1 MQLANAIFVDM
12 EKLSAAKIIRLLS
25 ADAMKYFFPGY
36 SAMESICH
44 EIRFRIHDSVKIAHR
59 AEKTDHYLSEEKKTS
74 RSEDKKTSR
83 SEEKKAS
90 TSKSRGKYS
99 HKFKLDSSILIDP
112 EEFPDEDSFLA
123 TSTKPA
129 APAAAPTTAAAP
141 AAESECDL
149 DPKTK
154 ALLDEIE
161 AIKVKYGVTIE
172 ELEAVLSYR
181 VKLSHL
187 RITRHKE
194 IILDDFDHREV
205 KMDAL
210 TKSIFLLYLKHP
222 EGIRYKELCDYR
234 DELENIYLSI
244 SGRSD
249 MDSIRKSIDDL
260 TDPVTSNSINEKVS
274 RAKKAFREV
283 VDVRIARFYYIDGRQ
298 GAAKRIALDRSLVIW
313 E

>member
-1 MQLANAIFVDM
+1 M
-12 EKLSAAKIIRLLS
+12 EKLSVAKIISLLS
-25 ADAMKYFFPGY
+25 ADAMRYFFPGY
-36 SAMESICH
+36 SAMESDFH
-44 EIRFRIHDSVKIAHR
+44 EIRFRIHDSGKVAHR
-59 AEKTDHYLSEEKKTS
+59 AEKTHDYL
-74 RSEDKKTSR
+74 SEDKKVSP
-83 SEEKKAS
+83 SEDKQAS
-90 TSKSRGKYS
+90 PAKSRERYS
-99 HKFKLDSSILIDP
+99 HKFKQRSSLLFET
-112 EEFPDEDSFLA
+112 EEFPDDEFF
-123 TSTKPA
+123 P
-129 APAAAPTTAAAP
+129 AAP

-161 AIKVKYGVTIE
+161 AIKVKYGITIE

-222 EGIRYKELCDYR
+222 EGIRYKELCDHR
-234 DELENIYLSI
+234 SELEEIYLSI

-260 TDPVTSNSINEKVS
+260 TDPITSNSINEKVS

>member
-1 MQLANAIFVDM
+1 MVFQTAILKNAIFVDM
-12 EKLSAAKIIRLLS
+12 EKLSADKIIRLLS

-36 SAMESICH
+36 SAMESIYH
-44 EIRFRIHDSVKIAHR
+44 EIRFRIHDSGKVAHR
-59 AEKTDHYLSEEKKTS
+59 AEKTHDYL
-74 RSEDKKTSR
+74 SEDKKVSP
-83 SEEKKAS
+83 SEDKQAS
-90 TSKSRGKYS
+90 PAKSRERYS
-99 HKFKLDSSILIDP
+99 HKFKLESSLLFET
-112 EEFPDEDSFLA
+112 EEFPDDEFF
-123 TSTKPA
+123 P
-129 APAAAPTTAAAP
+129 AAP

-161 AIKVKYGVTIE
+161 AIKVKYGITIE

-222 EGIRYKELCDYR
+222 EGIRYKELCDHR
-234 DELENIYLSI
+234 SELEEIYLSI

-260 TDPVTSNSINEKVS
+260 TDPITSNSINEKVS

>member
-1 MQLANAIFVDM
+1 MVFQTAILKNAIFVDM
-12 EKLSAAKIIRLLS
+12 EKLSADKIIRLLS
-25 ADAMKYFFPGY
+25 ADAMRYFFPGY
-36 SAMESICH
+36 SAMESDFH
-44 EIRFRIHDSVKIAHR
+44 EIRFRIHDSVKVGHR
-59 AEKTDHYLSEEKKTS
+59 AEKTHDYLSE
-74 RSEDKKTSR
+74 DK
-83 SEEKKAS
+83 
-90 TSKSRGKYS
+90 
-99 HKFKLDSSILIDP
+99 
-112 EEFPDEDSFLA
+112 
-123 TSTKPA
+123 A
-129 APAAAPTTAAAP
+129 APATTAAAPTTSAAPAAP
-141 AAESECDL
+141 AAESEFDL

-161 AIKVKYGVTIE
+161 AIKVKYGITIE

-234 DELENIYLSI
+234 SELEEIYLSI

-260 TDPVTSNSINEKVS
+260 TDPITSNSINEKVS

-298 GAAKRIALDRSLVIW
+298 GAAKRIALNRSLVIW

>member
-1 MQLANAIFVDM
+1 MVFQTAILKNAIFVDM
-12 EKLSAAKIIRLLS
+12 EKLSAAKIISLLS
-25 ADAMKYFFPGY
+25 ADAMRYFFPGY
-36 SAMESICH
+36 SAMESDFH
-44 EIRFRIHDSVKIAHR
+44 EIRFRIHDSAKVAHR
-59 AEKTDHYLSEEKKTS
+59 AEKTHDYLSE
-74 RSEDKKTSR
+74 DK
-83 SEEKKAS
+83 
-90 TSKSRGKYS
+90 
-99 HKFKLDSSILIDP
+99 
-112 EEFPDEDSFLA
+112 
-123 TSTKPA
+123 A
-129 APAAAPTTAAAP
+129 APATTAAAP

-161 AIKVKYGVTIE
+161 AIKVKYGITIE

-222 EGIRYKELCDYR
+222 EGIRYKELCDHR
-234 DELENIYLSI
+234 SELEEIYLSI

-260 TDPVTSNSINEKVS
+260 TDPITSNSINEKVS

>member
-1 MQLANAIFVDM
+1 MVFQTAILKNAIFVNM
-12 EKLSAAKIIRLLS
+12 EKLSADKIIRLLS
-25 ADAMKYFFPGY
+25 ADAMRYFFPGY
-36 SAMESICH
+36 SAMERDFH
-44 EIRFRIHDSVKIAHR
+44 EIRFRIHDSIKVAHR
-59 AEKTDHYLSEEKKTS
+59 AEKTHDYL
-74 RSEDKKTSR
+74 SEDKKVSP
-83 SEEKKAS
+83 SEDKQAS
-90 TSKSRGKYS
+90 PAKSRERYS
-99 HKFKLDSSILIDP
+99 HKFKQRSSLLFET
-112 EEFPDEDSFLA
+112 EEFPDDEFF
-123 TSTKPA
+123 P
-129 APAAAPTTAAAP
+129 AAP

-161 AIKVKYGVTIE
+161 AIKVKYGITIE

-222 EGIRYKELCDYR
+222 EGIRYKELCDHR
-234 DELENIYLSI
+234 SELEEIYLSI

-260 TDPVTSNSINEKVS
+260 TDPITSNSINEKVS

>member
-1 MQLANAIFVDM
+1 MVFQTAILKNAIFVNM
-12 EKLSAAKIIRLLS
+12 EKLSAAKIISLLS

-36 SAMESICH
+36 SAMESIYH
-44 EIRFRIHDSVKIAHR
+44 EIRFRIHDSGKVAHR
-59 AEKTDHYLSEEKKTS
+59 AEKTHDYLSKDKKVS
-74 RSEDKKTSR
+74 PSEDKQ
-83 SEEKKAS
+83 AS
-90 TSKSRGKYS
+90 PAKSRERYS
-99 HKFKLDSSILIDP
+99 HKFKLESSLLFET
-112 EEFPDEDSFLA
+112 EEFPDDEFF
-123 TSTKPA
+123 PA
-129 APAAAPTTAAAP
+129 APV
-141 AAESECDL
+141 AESEFDL

-161 AIKVKYGVTIE
+161 AIKVKYGITIE

-222 EGIRYKELCDYR
+222 EGIRYKELCDHR
-234 DELENIYLSI
+234 SELEEIYLSI

-260 TDPVTSNSINEKVS
+260 TDPITSNSINEKVS

>member
-1 MQLANAIFVDM
+1 MVFQTAILKNAIFVDM
-12 EKLSAAKIIRLLS
+12 EKLSADKIIRLLS
-25 ADAMKYFFPGY
+25 ADAMRYFFPGY
-36 SAMESICH
+36 SAMESIYH
-44 EIRFRIHDSVKIAHR
+44 EIRFRIHDSGKVAHR
-59 AEKTDHYLSEEKKTS
+59 AEKTHDYL
-74 RSEDKKTSR
+74 SEDKKVSP
-83 SEEKKAS
+83 SEDKQAS
-90 TSKSRGKYS
+90 PAKSRERYS
-99 HKFKLDSSILIDP
+99 HKFKLESSLLFET
-112 EEFPDEDSFLA
+112 EEFPDDEFF
-123 TSTKPA
+123 P
-129 APAAAPTTAAAP
+129 AAP

-161 AIKVKYGVTIE
+161 AIKVKYGITIE

-222 EGIRYKELCDYR
+222 EGIRYKELCDHR
-234 DELENIYLSI
+234 SELEEIYLSI

-260 TDPVTSNSINEKVS
+260 TDPITSNSINEKVS

>member
-1 MQLANAIFVDM
+1 MVIQTAILKNAIFVDM
-12 EKLSAAKIIRLLS
+12 EKLSADKIIRLLS

-36 SAMESICH
+36 SAGESIYH
-44 EIRFRIHDSVKIAHR
+44 EIRFRIHDSGKVAHR
-59 AEKTDHYLSEEKKTS
+59 AEKTHDYLSE
-74 RSEDKKTSR
+74 DKQ
-83 SEEKKAS
+83 AS
-90 TSKSRGKYS
+90 PAKSRERYS
-99 HKFKLDSSILIDP
+99 HKFKQRSSLLFET
-112 EEFPDEDSFLA
+112 EEFPDDEFF
-123 TSTKPA
+123 P
-129 APAAAPTTAAAP
+129 AAP

-161 AIKVKYGVTIE
+161 AIKVKYGITIE

-187 RITRHKE
+187 RITHHKE

-222 EGIRYKELCDYR
+222 EGIRYKELCDHR
-234 DELENIYLSI
+234 SELEEIYLSI

-260 TDPVTSNSINEKVS
+260 TDPITSNSINEKVS
-274 RAKKAFREV
+274 RAKKAFRDV

>member
-1 MQLANAIFVDM
+1 M

-36 SAMESICH
+36 SAMESDFH
-44 EIRFRIHDSVKIAHR
+44 EIRFRIHDSGKVAHR
-59 AEKTDHYLSEEKKTS
+59 AEKTHDYL
-74 RSEDKKTSR
+74 SEDKKVSP
-83 SEEKKAS
+83 SEDKQAS
-90 TSKSRGKYS
+90 PAKSRERYS
-99 HKFKLDSSILIDP
+99 HKFKQRSSLLFET
-112 EEFPDEDSFLA
+112 EEFPDDEFF
-123 TSTKPA
+123 P
-129 APAAAPTTAAAP
+129 AAP

-161 AIKVKYGVTIE
+161 AIKVKYGITIE

-222 EGIRYKELCDYR
+222 EGIRYKELCDHR
-234 DELENIYLSI
+234 SELEEIYLSI

-260 TDPVTSNSINEKVS
+260 TDPITSNSINEKVS
-274 RAKKAFREV
+274 RAKKAFRNV

>member
-1 MQLANAIFVDM
+1 MVFQTAILKNAIFVNM
-12 EKLSAAKIIRLLS
+12 EKLSADKIIRLLS
-25 ADAMKYFFPGY
+25 ADAMRYFFPGY
-36 SAMESICH
+36 SAMESDFH
-44 EIRFRIHDSVKIAHR
+44 EIRFRIHDSIKVAHR
-59 AEKTDHYLSEEKKTS
+59 AEKTHDYL
-74 RSEDKKTSR
+74 SEDKKVSP
-83 SEEKKAS
+83 SEDKQAS
-90 TSKSRGKYS
+90 PAKSRERYS
-99 HKFKLDSSILIDP
+99 HKFKLESSLLFET
-112 EEFPDEDSFLA
+112 EEFPDDEFF
-123 TSTKPA
+123 P
-129 APAAAPTTAAAP
+129 AAP
-141 AAESECDL
+141 AAESEFDL

-161 AIKVKYGVTIE
+161 AIKVKYGITIE

-222 EGIRYKELCDYR
+222 EGIRYKELCDHR
-234 DELENIYLSI
+234 SELEEIYLSI

-260 TDPVTSNSINEKVS
+260 TDPITSNSINEKVS
-274 RAKKAFREV
+274 RAKKAFRDV

>member
-1 MQLANAIFVDM
+1 MQLTNAIFVNM
-12 EKLSAAKIIRLLS
+12 EKLSAAKIISLLS
-25 ADAMKYFFPGY
+25 ADAMRYFFPGY
-36 SAMESICH
+36 SAMESIYH
-44 EIRFRIHDSVKIAHR
+44 EIRFRIHDSGKVAHR
-59 AEKTDHYLSEEKKTS
+59 AEKTHDYL
-74 RSEDKKTSR
+74 SEDKKVSP
-83 SEEKKAS
+83 SEDKQAS
-90 TSKSRGKYS
+90 PAKSRERYS
-99 HKFKLDSSILIDP
+99 HKFKLESSLLFET
-112 EEFPDEDSFLA
+112 EEFPDDEFF
-123 TSTKPA
+123 P
-129 APAAAPTTAAAP
+129 AAP

-161 AIKVKYGVTIE
+161 AIKVKYGITIE

-222 EGIRYKELCDYR
+222 EGIRYKELCDHR
-234 DELENIYLSI
+234 SELEEIYLSI

-260 TDPVTSNSINEKVS
+260 TDPITSNSINEKVS

>member
-1 MQLANAIFVDM
+1 M
-12 EKLSAAKIIRLLS
+12 EKLSAAKIISLLS

-36 SAMESICH
+36 SAMESNFH
-44 EIRFRIHDSVKIAHR
+44 EIRFRIHDSGKVAHR
-59 AEKTDHYLSEEKKTS
+59 AEKTHDYLSE
-74 RSEDKKTSR
+74 DK
-83 SEEKKAS
+83 
-90 TSKSRGKYS
+90 
-99 HKFKLDSSILIDP
+99 
-112 EEFPDEDSFLA
+112 
-123 TSTKPA
+123 A
-129 APAAAPTTAAAP
+129 APTTPAEPATTAAAP
-141 AAESECDL
+141 AAESEFDL

-161 AIKVKYGVTIE
+161 AIKVKYGITIE

-222 EGIRYKELCDYR
+222 EGIRYKELCDHR
-234 DELENIYLSI
+234 SELEEIYLSI

-260 TDPVTSNSINEKVS
+260 TDPITSNSINEKVS

>member
-1 MQLANAIFVDM
+1 MVFQTAILKNAIFVNM
-12 EKLSAAKIIRLLS
+12 EKLSADKIIRLLS
-25 ADAMKYFFPGY
+25 ADAMRYFFPGY
-36 SAMESICH
+36 SAMESIYH
-44 EIRFRIHDSVKIAHR
+44 EIRFRIHDSGKVAHR
-59 AEKTDHYLSEEKKTS
+59 AEKTHDYLSKDKKVS
-74 RSEDKKTSR
+74 PSEDKQ
-83 SEEKKAS
+83 AS
-90 TSKSRGKYS
+90 PAKCRKRYS
-99 HKFKLDSSILIDP
+99 HKFKLESSLLFET
-112 EEFPDEDSFLA
+112 EEFPDDEFF
-123 TSTKPA
+123 P
-129 APAAAPTTAAAP
+129 AAP

-161 AIKVKYGVTIE
+161 AIKVKYGITIE

-222 EGIRYKELCDYR
+222 EGIRYKELCDHR
-234 DELENIYLSI
+234 SELEEIYLSI

-249 MDSIRKSIDDL
+249 MYSIRKSIDDL
-260 TDPVTSNSINEKVS
+260 TDPITSNSINEKVS

>member
-1 MQLANAIFVDM
+1 MVIQSAILKNAIFVDM
-12 EKLSAAKIIRLLS
+12 EKLSADKIIRLLS

-36 SAMESICH
+36 SAMKSNFN
-44 EIRFRIHDSVKIAHR
+44 EIRFRIHDSGKVAHR
-59 AEKTDHYLSEEKKTS
+59 AEITHDYLSE
-74 RSEDKKTSR
+74 DKQ
-83 SEEKKAS
+83 AS
-90 TSKSRGKYS
+90 PAKSRERYS
-99 HKFKLDSSILIDP
+99 HKFKQRSSLLFET
-112 EEFPDEDSFLA
+112 EEFPDDEFF
-123 TSTKPA
+123 P
-129 APAAAPTTAAAP
+129 AAP

-161 AIKVKYGVTIE
+161 AIKVKYGITIE

-222 EGIRYKELCDYR
+222 EGIRYKELCDHR
-234 DELENIYLSI
+234 SELEEIYLSI

-260 TDPVTSNSINEKVS
+260 TDPITSNSINEKVS

>member
-1 MQLANAIFVDM
+1 MVIQTAILKNAIFVNM
-12 EKLSAAKIIRLLS
+12 EKLSAAKIISLLS
-25 ADAMKYFFPGY
+25 ADAMRYFFPGY
-36 SAMESICH
+36 SAMESIYH
-44 EIRFRIHDSVKIAHR
+44 EIRFRIHDSGKVAHR
-59 AEKTDHYLSEEKKTS
+59 AEKTHDYL
-74 RSEDKKTSR
+74 SEDKKVSP
-83 SEEKKAS
+83 SEDKQAS
-90 TSKSRGKYS
+90 PAKSRERYS
-99 HKFKLDSSILIDP
+99 HKFKLESSLLFET
-112 EEFPDEDSFLA
+112 EEFPDDEFF
-123 TSTKPA
+123 P
-129 APAAAPTTAAAP
+129 AAP

-161 AIKVKYGVTIE
+161 AIKVKYGITIE

-222 EGIRYKELCDYR
+222 EGIRYKELCDHR
-234 DELENIYLSI
+234 SELEEIYLSI

-260 TDPVTSNSINEKVS
+260 TDPITSNSINEKVS

>member
-1 MQLANAIFVDM
+1 M
-12 EKLSAAKIIRLLS
+12 EKLSAAKIIRLLA

-36 SAMESICH
+36 SAMESDFH
-44 EIRFRIHDSVKIAHR
+44 EIRFRIHDSVKVAHR
-59 AEKTDHYLSEEKKTS
+59 AEKTHDYL
-74 RSEDKKTSR
+74 SEDKKVSP
-83 SEEKKAS
+83 SEDKQAS
-90 TSKSRGKYS
+90 PAKSRERYS
-99 HKFKLDSSILIDP
+99 HKFKLESSLLFET
-112 EEFPDEDSFLA
+112 EEFPDDEFF
-123 TSTKPA
+123 
-129 APAAAPTTAAAP
+129 PTAP

-161 AIKVKYGVTIE
+161 AIKVKYGITIE

-222 EGIRYKELCDYR
+222 EGIRYKELCDHR
-234 DELENIYLSI
+234 SELEEIYLSI

-260 TDPVTSNSINEKVS
+260 TDPITSNSINEKVS

>member
-1 MQLANAIFVDM
+1 M
-12 EKLSAAKIIRLLS
+12 EKPSADKIIRLLS
-25 ADAMKYFFPGY
+25 ADAMRYFFPGY
-36 SAMESICH
+36 SAMESDFH
-44 EIRFRIHDSVKIAHR
+44 EIRFRIHDSGKVAHR
-59 AEKTDHYLSEEKKTS
+59 AEKTHDYL
-74 RSEDKKTSR
+74 SEDKKVSP
-83 SEEKKAS
+83 SEDKQAS
-90 TSKSRGKYS
+90 PAKSREKYS
-99 HKFKLDSSILIDP
+99 HKFKLESSLLFET
-112 EEFPDEDSFLA
+112 EEFPDDEFF
-123 TSTKPA
+123 P
-129 APAAAPTTAAAP
+129 AAP
-141 AAESECDL
+141 AAESEFDL

-161 AIKVKYGVTIE
+161 AIKVKYGITIE

-222 EGIRYKELCDYR
+222 EGIRYKELCDHR
-234 DELENIYLSI
+234 SELEEIYLSI

-260 TDPVTSNSINEKVS
+260 TDPITSNSINEKVS

>member
-1 MQLANAIFVDM
+1 MVIQTAILKNAIFVDM
-12 EKLSAAKIIRLLS
+12 EKLSAAKIISLLS
-25 ADAMKYFFPGY
+25 ADAMRYFFPGY
-36 SAMESICH
+36 SAMESIYH
-44 EIRFRIHDSVKIAHR
+44 EIRFRIHDSGKVAHR
-59 AEKTDHYLSEEKKTS
+59 AEKTHDYL
-74 RSEDKKTSR
+74 SEDKKVSP
-83 SEEKKAS
+83 SEDKQAS
-90 TSKSRGKYS
+90 PAKSKERYS
-99 HKFKLDSSILIDP
+99 HKFKQRSSLLFET
-112 EEFPDEDSFLA
+112 EEFPDDEFF
-123 TSTKPA
+123 P
-129 APAAAPTTAAAP
+129 AAP

-161 AIKVKYGVTIE
+161 AIKVKYGITIE

-222 EGIRYKELCDYR
+222 EGIRYKELCDHR
-234 DELENIYLSI
+234 SELEEIYLSI

-260 TDPVTSNSINEKVS
+260 TDPITSNSINEKVS

>member
-1 MQLANAIFVDM
+1 M
-12 EKLSAAKIIRLLS
+12 EKLSADKIISLLS
-25 ADAMKYFFPGY
+25 ADAMRYFFPGY
-36 SAMESICH
+36 SAMESIYH
-44 EIRFRIHDSVKIAHR
+44 EIRFRIHDSGKVAHR
-59 AEKTDHYLSEEKKTS
+59 AEKTHDYL
-74 RSEDKKTSR
+74 SEDKKVSP
-83 SEEKKAS
+83 SEDKQAS
-90 TSKSRGKYS
+90 PAKSRERYS
-99 HKFKLDSSILIDP
+99 HKFKQRSSLLFET
-112 EEFPDEDSFLA
+112 EEFPDDEFF
-123 TSTKPA
+123 P
-129 APAAAPTTAAAP
+129 AAP

-161 AIKVKYGVTIE
+161 AIKVKYGITIE

-222 EGIRYKELCDYR
+222 EGIRYKELCDHR
-234 DELENIYLSI
+234 SELEEIYLSI

-260 TDPVTSNSINEKVS
+260 TDPITSNSINEKVS

>member
-1 MQLANAIFVDM
+1 M
-12 EKLSAAKIIRLLS
+12 EKLSADKIIRLLS
-25 ADAMKYFFPGY
+25 ADAMRYFFPGY
-36 SAMESICH
+36 SAMESDFN
-44 EIRFRIHDSVKIAHR
+44 EIRFRIHDSGKVAHR
-59 AEKTDHYLSEEKKTS
+59 AEKTHDYL
-74 RSEDKKTSR
+74 SEDKKVSP
-83 SEEKKAS
+83 SEDKQAS
-90 TSKSRGKYS
+90 PAKSRERYS
-99 HKFKLDSSILIDP
+99 HKFKLESSLLFET
-112 EEFPDEDSFLA
+112 EEFPDDEFF
-123 TSTKPA
+123 P
-129 APAAAPTTAAAP
+129 AAP

-161 AIKVKYGVTIE
+161 AIKVKYGITIE

-222 EGIRYKELCDYR
+222 EGIRYKELCDHR
-234 DELENIYLSI
+234 SELEEIYLSI

-260 TDPVTSNSINEKVS
+260 TDPITSNSINEKVS

>member
-1 MQLANAIFVDM
+1 M
-12 EKLSAAKIIRLLS
+12 EKLSAAKIISLLS
-25 ADAMKYFFPGY
+25 ADAMRYFFPGY
-36 SAMESICH
+36 SAMESDFH
-44 EIRFRIHDSVKIAHR
+44 EIRFRIHDSGKVAHR
-59 AEKTDHYLSEEKKTS
+59 AEKTHDYL
-74 RSEDKKTSR
+74 SEDKKVSP
-83 SEEKKAS
+83 SEDKQAS
-90 TSKSRGKYS
+90 PVKSKERYS
-99 HKFKLDSSILIDP
+99 HKFKLESSLLFET
-112 EEFPDEDSFLA
+112 EEFPDDEFF
-123 TSTKPA
+123 P
-129 APAAAPTTAAAP
+129 AAP

-161 AIKVKYGVTIE
+161 AIKVKYGITIE

-222 EGIRYKELCDYR
+222 EGIRYKELCDHR
-234 DELENIYLSI
+234 SELEEIYLSI

-260 TDPVTSNSINEKVS
+260 TDPITSNSINEKVS

>member
-1 MQLANAIFVDM
+1 M
-12 EKLSAAKIIRLLS
+12 EKLSADKIIRLLS

-36 SAMESICH
+36 SAMESIYH
-44 EIRFRIHDSVKIAHR
+44 EIRFRIHDSGKVAHR
-59 AEKTDHYLSEEKKTS
+59 AEKTHDYL
-74 RSEDKKTSR
+74 SEDKKVSP
-83 SEEKKAS
+83 SEDKQAS
-90 TSKSRGKYS
+90 PAKSRERYS
-99 HKFKLDSSILIDP
+99 HKFKLESSLLFET
-112 EEFPDEDSFLA
+112 EEFPDDEFF
-123 TSTKPA
+123 P
-129 APAAAPTTAAAP
+129 AAP

-161 AIKVKYGVTIE
+161 AIKVKYGITIE

-222 EGIRYKELCDYR
+222 EGIRYKELCDHR
-234 DELENIYLSI
+234 SELEEIYLSI

-249 MDSIRKSIDDL
+249 MYSIRKSIDDL
-260 TDPVTSNSINEKVS
+260 TDPITSNSINEKVS

>member
-1 MQLANAIFVDM
+1 M
-12 EKLSAAKIIRLLS
+12 EKLSAAKIISLLS
-25 ADAMKYFFPGY
+25 ADAMRYFFPGY
-36 SAMESICH
+36 SAMESIYH
-44 EIRFRIHDSVKIAHR
+44 EIRFRIHDSGKVAHR
-59 AEKTDHYLSEEKKTS
+59 AEKTHDYL
-74 RSEDKKTSR
+74 SEDKKVSP
-83 SEEKKAS
+83 SEDKQAS
-90 TSKSRGKYS
+90 PAKSRERYS
-99 HKFKLDSSILIDP
+99 HKFKLESSLLFET
-112 EEFPDEDSFLA
+112 EEFPDDEFF
-123 TSTKPA
+123 P
-129 APAAAPTTAAAP
+129 AAP
-141 AAESECDL
+141 AAESEFDL

-161 AIKVKYGVTIE
+161 AIKVKYGITIE

-222 EGIRYKELCDYR
+222 EGIRYKELCDHR
-234 DELENIYLSI
+234 SELEEIYLSI

-260 TDPVTSNSINEKVS
+260 TDPITSNSINEKVS

>member
-1 MQLANAIFVDM
+1 M

-36 SAMESICH
+36 SAMESIYH
-44 EIRFRIHDSVKIAHR
+44 EIRFRIHDSGKVAHR
-59 AEKTDHYLSEEKKTS
+59 AEKTHDYL
-74 RSEDKKTSR
+74 SEDKKVSP
-83 SEEKKAS
+83 SEDKQAS
-90 TSKSRGKYS
+90 PAKSKERYS
-99 HKFKLDSSILIDP
+99 HKFKQRSSLLFET
-112 EEFPDEDSFLA
+112 EEFPDDEFF
-123 TSTKPA
+123 P
-129 APAAAPTTAAAP
+129 AAP

-161 AIKVKYGVTIE
+161 AIKVKYGITIE

-222 EGIRYKELCDYR
+222 EGIRYKELCDHR
-234 DELENIYLSI
+234 SELEEIYLSI

-260 TDPVTSNSINEKVS
+260 TDPITSNSINEKVS

>member
-1 MQLANAIFVDM
+1 M
-12 EKLSAAKIIRLLS
+12 EKLSAAKIISLLS

-36 SAMESICH
+36 SAMESNFN
-44 EIRFRIHDSVKIAHR
+44 EIRFRIHDSGKVAHR
-59 AEKTDHYLSEEKKTS
+59 AEITHDYLSE
-74 RSEDKKTSR
+74 DK
-83 SEEKKAS
+83 
-90 TSKSRGKYS
+90 
-99 HKFKLDSSILIDP
+99 
-112 EEFPDEDSFLA
+112 
-123 TSTKPA
+123 A
-129 APAAAPTTAAAP
+129 APATTAAAPTTSAAPAAP

-161 AIKVKYGVTIE
+161 AIKVKYGITIE

-222 EGIRYKELCDYR
+222 EGIRYKELCDHR
-234 DELENIYLSI
+234 SELEEIYLSI

-260 TDPVTSNSINEKVS
+260 TDPITSNSINEKVS

>member
-1 MQLANAIFVDM
+1 M
-12 EKLSAAKIIRLLS
+12 EKLSADKIISLLS
-25 ADAMKYFFPGY
+25 ADAMRYFFPGY
-36 SAMESICH
+36 SAMESIYH
-44 EIRFRIHDSVKIAHR
+44 EIRFRIHDSGKVAHR
-59 AEKTDHYLSEEKKTS
+59 AEKTHDYLSEDKKVS
-74 RSEDKKTSR
+74 RSEDKQ
-83 SEEKKAS
+83 AS
-90 TSKSRGKYS
+90 PAKSRERYS
-99 HKFKLDSSILIDP
+99 HKFKQRSSLLFET
-112 EEFPDEDSFLA
+112 EEFPDDEFF
-123 TSTKPA
+123 P
-129 APAAAPTTAAAP
+129 AAP

-161 AIKVKYGVTIE
+161 AIKVKYGITIE

-222 EGIRYKELCDYR
+222 EGIRYKELCDHR
-234 DELENIYLSI
+234 SELEEIYLSI

-260 TDPVTSNSINEKVS
+260 TDPITSNSINEKVS

>member
-1 MQLANAIFVDM
+1 M
-12 EKLSAAKIIRLLS
+12 EKLSADKIIRLLS

-36 SAMESICH
+36 SAMESDFH
-44 EIRFRIHDSVKIAHR
+44 EIRFRIHDSGKVGHR
-59 AEKTDHYLSEEKKTS
+59 AEITHDYLSE
-74 RSEDKKTSR
+74 DK
-83 SEEKKAS
+83 
-90 TSKSRGKYS
+90 
-99 HKFKLDSSILIDP
+99 
-112 EEFPDEDSFLA
+112 
-123 TSTKPA
+123 A
-129 APAAAPTTAAAP
+129 APATTAAAP
-141 AAESECDL
+141 AAESEFDL

-161 AIKVKYGVTIE
+161 AIKVKYGITIE

-222 EGIRYKELCDYR
+222 EGIRYKELCDHR
-234 DELENIYLSI
+234 SELEEIYLSI

-260 TDPVTSNSINEKVS
+260 TDPITSNSINEKVS

>member
-1 MQLANAIFVDM
+1 M
-12 EKLSAAKIIRLLS
+12 EKLSADKIIRLLS
-25 ADAMKYFFPGY
+25 ADAMRYFFPGY
-36 SAMESICH
+36 SAMESDFN
-44 EIRFRIHDSVKIAHR
+44 EIRFRIHDSGKVAHR
-59 AEKTDHYLSEEKKTS
+59 AEKTHDYLSE
-74 RSEDKKTSR
+74 DK
-83 SEEKKAS
+83 
-90 TSKSRGKYS
+90 
-99 HKFKLDSSILIDP
+99 
-112 EEFPDEDSFLA
+112 
-123 TSTKPA
+123 A
-129 APAAAPTTAAAP
+129 APATTAAAP

-161 AIKVKYGVTIE
+161 AIKVKYGITIE

-222 EGIRYKELCDYR
+222 EGIRYKELCDHR
-234 DELENIYLSI
+234 SELEEIYLSI

-260 TDPVTSNSINEKVS
+260 TDPITSNSINEKVS

>member
-1 MQLANAIFVDM
+1 MVFQTAILKNAIFVDM
-12 EKLSAAKIIRLLS
+12 EKLSAAKIISLLS

-36 SAMESICH
+36 SAMESDFH
-44 EIRFRIHDSVKIAHR
+44 EIRFRIHDSGKVAHR
-59 AEKTDHYLSEEKKTS
+59 AEITHDYLSE
-74 RSEDKKTSR
+74 DK
-83 SEEKKAS
+83 
-90 TSKSRGKYS
+90 
-99 HKFKLDSSILIDP
+99 
-112 EEFPDEDSFLA
+112 
-123 TSTKPA
+123 A
-129 APAAAPTTAAAP
+129 APATTAAAPTTSAAPAAP
-141 AAESECDL
+141 AAESEFDL

-161 AIKVKYGVTIE
+161 AIKVKYGITIE

-222 EGIRYKELCDYR
+222 EGIRYKELCDHR
-234 DELENIYLSI
+234 SELEEIYLSI

-260 TDPVTSNSINEKVS
+260 TDPITSNSINEKVS

>member
-1 MQLANAIFVDM
+1 MVFQTAILKNAIFVDM
-12 EKLSAAKIIRLLS
+12 EKLSAAKIISLLS
-25 ADAMKYFFPGY
+25 ADAMRYFFPGY
-36 SAMESICH
+36 SAMESDFH
-44 EIRFRIHDSVKIAHR
+44 EIRFRIHDSIKVAHR
-59 AEKTDHYLSEEKKTS
+59 AEKTHDYL
-74 RSEDKKTSR
+74 SEDKKVSP
-83 SEEKKAS
+83 SEDKQAS
-90 TSKSRGKYS
+90 PAKSRERYS
-99 HKFKLDSSILIDP
+99 HKFKLESSLLFET
-112 EEFPDEDSFLA
+112 EEFPDDEFF
-123 TSTKPA
+123 P
-129 APAAAPTTAAAP
+129 AAP
-141 AAESECDL
+141 AAESEFDL

-161 AIKVKYGVTIE
+161 AIKVKYGITIE

-222 EGIRYKELCDYR
+222 EGIRYKELCDHR
-234 DELENIYLSI
+234 SELEEIYLSI

-260 TDPVTSNSINEKVS
+260 TDPITSNSINEKVS

>member
-1 MQLANAIFVDM
+1 MVFQTAILKNAIFVDM
-12 EKLSAAKIIRLLS
+12 EKLSAAKIISLLS
-25 ADAMKYFFPGY
+25 ADAMRYFFPGY
-36 SAMESICH
+36 SAMESIYH
-44 EIRFRIHDSVKIAHR
+44 EIRFRIHDSGKVAHR
-59 AEKTDHYLSEEKKTS
+59 AEKTHDYL
-74 RSEDKKTSR
+74 SEDKKVSP
-83 SEEKKAS
+83 SEDKQAS
-90 TSKSRGKYS
+90 PAKSRERYS
-99 HKFKLDSSILIDP
+99 HKFKLESSLLFET
-112 EEFPDEDSFLA
+112 EEFPDDEFF
-123 TSTKPA
+123 P
-129 APAAAPTTAAAP
+129 AAP

-161 AIKVKYGVTIE
+161 AIKVKYGITIE

-222 EGIRYKELCDYR
+222 EGIRYKELCDHR
-234 DELENIYLSI
+234 SELEEIYLSI

-260 TDPVTSNSINEKVS
+260 TDPITSNSINEKVS

-283 VDVRIARFYYIDGRQ
+283 VDVRIARFYFIDGRQ

>member
-1 MQLANAIFVDM
+1 M
-12 EKLSAAKIIRLLS
+12 EKLSAAKIISLLS

-36 SAMESICH
+36 SAMESDFN
-44 EIRFRIHDSVKIAHR
+44 EIRFRIHDSGKVAHR
-59 AEKTDHYLSEEKKTS
+59 AEKTHDYL
-74 RSEDKKTSR
+74 SEDKKVSP
-83 SEEKKAS
+83 SEDKQAS
-90 TSKSRGKYS
+90 PAKSRERYS
-99 HKFKLDSSILIDP
+99 HKFKLESSLLFET
-112 EEFPDEDSFLA
+112 EEFPDDEFF
-123 TSTKPA
+123 P
-129 APAAAPTTAAAP
+129 AAP

-161 AIKVKYGVTIE
+161 AIKVKYGITIE

-222 EGIRYKELCDYR
+222 EGIRYKELCDHR
-234 DELENIYLSI
+234 SELEEIYLSI

-260 TDPVTSNSINEKVS
+260 TDPITSNSINEKVS

>member
-1 MQLANAIFVDM
+1 MVFQTAILKNAIFVNM
-12 EKLSAAKIIRLLS
+12 EKLSADKIIRLLS
-25 ADAMKYFFPGY
+25 ADAMRYFFPGY
-36 SAMESICH
+36 SAMESDFH
-44 EIRFRIHDSVKIAHR
+44 EIRFRIHDSIKVAHR
-59 AEKTDHYLSEEKKTS
+59 AEKTHDYL
-74 RSEDKKTSR
+74 SEDKKVSP
-83 SEEKKAS
+83 SEDKQAS
-90 TSKSRGKYS
+90 PAKSRERYS
-99 HKFKLDSSILIDP
+99 HKFKQRSSLLFET
-112 EEFPDEDSFLA
+112 EEFPDDEFF
-123 TSTKPA
+123 P
-129 APAAAPTTAAAP
+129 AAP
-141 AAESECDL
+141 AAESEFDL

-161 AIKVKYGVTIE
+161 AIKVKYGITIE

-222 EGIRYKELCDYR
+222 EGIRYKELCDHR
-234 DELENIYLSI
+234 SELEEIYLSI

-260 TDPVTSNSINEKVS
+260 TDPITSNSINEKVS

>member
-1 MQLANAIFVDM
+1 MVIQTAILKNAIFVDM

-36 SAMESICH
+36 SAMESIYH
-44 EIRFRIHDSVKIAHR
+44 EIRFRIHDSGKVAHR
-59 AEKTDHYLSEEKKTS
+59 AEKTHDYL
-74 RSEDKKTSR
+74 SEDKKVSP
-83 SEEKKAS
+83 SEDKQAS
-90 TSKSRGKYS
+90 PAKSRERYS
-99 HKFKLDSSILIDP
+99 HKFKLESSLLFET
-112 EEFPDEDSFLA
+112 EEFPDDEFF
-123 TSTKPA
+123 P
-129 APAAAPTTAAAP
+129 AAP

-161 AIKVKYGVTIE
+161 AIKVKYGITIE

-222 EGIRYKELCDYR
+222 EGIRYKELCDHR
-234 DELENIYLSI
+234 SELEEIYLSI

-260 TDPVTSNSINEKVS
+260 TDPITSNSINEKVS

>member
-1 MQLANAIFVDM
+1 M
-12 EKLSAAKIIRLLS
+12 EKLSAAKIISLLS
-25 ADAMKYFFPGY
+25 ADAMRYFFPGY
-36 SAMESICH
+36 SAMESDFH
-44 EIRFRIHDSVKIAHR
+44 EIRFRIHDSGKVAHR
-59 AEKTDHYLSEEKKTS
+59 AEITHDYLSE
-74 RSEDKKTSR
+74 DK
-83 SEEKKAS
+83 
-90 TSKSRGKYS
+90 
-99 HKFKLDSSILIDP
+99 
-112 EEFPDEDSFLA
+112 
-123 TSTKPA
+123 A
-129 APAAAPTTAAAP
+129 APATTAAAPTTSAAPAAP
-141 AAESECDL
+141 AAESEFDL

-161 AIKVKYGVTIE
+161 AIKVKYGITIE

-222 EGIRYKELCDYR
+222 EGIRYKELCDHR
-234 DELENIYLSI
+234 SELEEIYLSI

-260 TDPVTSNSINEKVS
+260 TDPITSNSINEKVS

>member
-1 MQLANAIFVDM
+1 MVIQTAILKNAIFVDM
-12 EKLSAAKIIRLLS
+12 EKLSAAKIISLLS
-25 ADAMKYFFPGY
+25 ADAMRYFFPGY
-36 SAMESICH
+36 SAMESDFH
-44 EIRFRIHDSVKIAHR
+44 EIRFRIHDSVKVAHR
-59 AEKTDHYLSEEKKTS
+59 AEKTHDYLSE
-74 RSEDKKTSR
+74 DKQ
-83 SEEKKAS
+83 AS
-90 TSKSRGKYS
+90 PAKSRERYS
-99 HKFKLDSSILIDP
+99 HKFKLESSLLFET
-112 EEFPDEDSFLA
+112 EEFPDDEFF
-123 TSTKPA
+123 P
-129 APAAAPTTAAAP
+129 AAP

-161 AIKVKYGVTIE
+161 AIKVKYGITIE

-222 EGIRYKELCDYR
+222 EGIRYKELCDHR
-234 DELENIYLSI
+234 SELEEIYLSI

-260 TDPVTSNSINEKVS
+260 TDPITSNSINEKVS

>member
-1 MQLANAIFVDM
+1 M
-12 EKLSAAKIIRLLS
+12 EKLSAAKIISLLS
-25 ADAMKYFFPGY
+25 ADAMRYFFPGY
-36 SAMESICH
+36 SAMESNFH
-44 EIRFRIHDSVKIAHR
+44 EIRFRIHDSAKVAHR
-59 AEKTDHYLSEEKKTS
+59 AEKTHDYLSKDKETS
-74 RSEDKKTSR
+74 RSEDKQ
-83 SEEKKAS
+83 AS
-90 TSKSRGKYS
+90 PAKSRERYS
-99 HKFKLDSSILIDP
+99 HKFKLESSLLFET
-112 EEFPDEDSFLA
+112 EEFPDDEFF
-123 TSTKPA
+123 P
-129 APAAAPTTAAAP
+129 AAP

-161 AIKVKYGVTIE
+161 AIKVKYGITIE

-222 EGIRYKELCDYR
+222 EGIRYKELCDHR
-234 DELENIYLSI
+234 SELEEIYLSI

-260 TDPVTSNSINEKVS
+260 TDPITSNSINEKVS

>member
-1 MQLANAIFVDM
+1 M
-12 EKLSAAKIIRLLS
+12 EKLSADKIIRLLS
-25 ADAMKYFFPGY
+25 ADAMRYFFPGY
-36 SAMESICH
+36 SAMESIYH
-44 EIRFRIHDSVKIAHR
+44 EIRFRIHDSGKVAHR
-59 AEKTDHYLSEEKKTS
+59 AEKTHDYL
-74 RSEDKKTSR
+74 SEDKKVSP
-83 SEEKKAS
+83 SEDKQAS
-90 TSKSRGKYS
+90 PAKSRERYS
-99 HKFKLDSSILIDP
+99 HKFKQRSSLLFET
-112 EEFPDEDSFLA
+112 EEFPDDEFF
-123 TSTKPA
+123 P
-129 APAAAPTTAAAP
+129 AAP

-161 AIKVKYGVTIE
+161 AIKVKYGITIE

-222 EGIRYKELCDYR
+222 EGIRYKELCDHR
-234 DELENIYLSI
+234 SELEEIYLSI

-260 TDPVTSNSINEKVS
+260 TDPITSNSINEKVS

>member
-1 MQLANAIFVDM
+1 MVFQTAILKNAIFVNM
-12 EKLSAAKIIRLLS
+12 EKLSADKIIRLLS
-25 ADAMKYFFPGY
+25 ADAMRYFFPGY
-36 SAMESICH
+36 SAMESDFN
-44 EIRFRIHDSVKIAHR
+44 EIRFRIHDSGKVAHR
-59 AEKTDHYLSEEKKTS
+59 AEKTHDYLSEDT
-74 RSEDKKTSR
+74 
-83 SEEKKAS
+83 AA
-90 TSKSRGKYS
+90 
-99 HKFKLDSSILIDP
+99 P
-112 EEFPDEDSFLA
+112 A
-123 TSTKPA
+123 TTPA
-129 APAAAPTTAAAP
+129 APATTAAAP

-161 AIKVKYGVTIE
+161 AIKVKYGITIE

-222 EGIRYKELCDYR
+222 EGIRYKELCDHR
-234 DELENIYLSI
+234 SELEEIYLSI

-260 TDPVTSNSINEKVS
+260 TDPITSNSINEKVS

-283 VDVRIARFYYIDGRQ
+283 VDVRIARFYFIDGRQ